1 MPKKYFVV
9 GCKTAPVVCS
19 FPLPMTLAEE
29 VKGTTITSVTFR
41 LSRRSF
47 AILHTAY
54 DIRGRTELRRGELLG
69 KIRVL

>member
-1 MPKKYFVV
+1 
-9 GCKTAPVVCS
+9 
-19 FPLPMTLAEE
+19 MTLAEE